1 MSIWF
6 SSGTTCHYADFQVL
20 LRPVANSS
28 MIHRR
33 ETLLHRRPSTWTFEA
48 SPDGLDPTGPTH
60 LGHGGHGTRLFWL
73 IVSVHV
79 TISKSLIPWYPMYQ
93 ENLPV
98 HWNYHLYRNQL
109 EIINCQGPCLS
120 AFVWTPN
127 HRTSMPSAAGRTL
140 MQKASASLT
149 VGSPADG
156 SQLWIYYI
164 CYSAGK
170 VDGSYEYM
178 HPLIR
183 LQLTQSD

>member
-1 MSIWF
+1 MALSEEGRMNPSGLQRSTLCDDWSKCDQWKSQTFIWRN
-6 SSGTTCHYADFQVL
+6 Q
-20 LRPVANSS
+20 
-28 MIHRR
+28 
-33 ETLLHRRPSTWTFEA
+33 
-48 SPDGLDPTGPTH
+48 
-60 LGHGGHGTRLFWL
+60 
-73 IVSVHV
+73 HV

-93 ENLPV
+93 KNLPV
-98 HWNYHLYRNQL
+98 HWNYHHRNQL
-109 EIINCQGPCLS
+109 EIIKGPCLS